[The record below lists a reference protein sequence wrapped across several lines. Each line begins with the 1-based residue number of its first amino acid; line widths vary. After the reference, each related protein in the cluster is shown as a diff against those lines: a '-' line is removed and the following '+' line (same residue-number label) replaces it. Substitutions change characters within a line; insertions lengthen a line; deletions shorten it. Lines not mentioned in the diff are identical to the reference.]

1 MRAWVA
7 TRNSKAN
14 LVQEAHMILLVKV
27 ILAVMKQLKWLLKL
41 SAKFDS
47 PVEHQN
53 VSLLATAHDYET
65 GLLQPMRGSSSQSSL
80 LMLSGGLSVV
90 LQASHLFQSTLYV
103 VYCLA
108 LWQDLCASVISSYS
122 TTTTTTHFIYT
133 SNFLTIVEREGGREG
148 GYLG

>member
-1 MRAWVA
+1 MFTGKILKLDPSKLSMKGVLLYCLISVGHVILGITRMRAWVA
-7 TRNSKAN
+7 TRNSKGN

-27 ILAVMKQLKWLLKL
+27 ILAVMKQLKRLLKL

-53 VSLLATAHDYET
+53 VSLLATAHDCET
-65 GLLQPMRGSSSQSSL
+65 CLLQPMRGSSSQSSL

-108 LWQDLCASVISSYS
+108 
-122 TTTTTTHFIYT
+122 
-133 SNFLTIVEREGGREG
+133 
-148 GYLG
+148 